1 MSVGER
7 DPHTGHM
14 TTGHEWN
21 GIKELNTPVP
31 KPVWFFLAATFSFAV
46 IYWVLM
52 PAWPYGVNYTRG
64 LLGLDQR
71 EIVSETV
78 EAAALQ
84 RALWGEQI
92 VAGSFEEIQA
102 DPQLMGLVRENGPA
116 LFGDNC
122 AVCHGTNATGGPGY
136 PNLAEAPWL
145 WGGDEASLLE
155 TLRVGINSSHPE
167 TRYSEM
173 LAFGRDKMLE
183 RADVTQVAAYVQ
195 SLSQPEMALDAE
207 ARASAEQLF
216 ADNCAGCH
224 GADAKGSTDL
234 GAPDLTD
241 AFSIYGN
248 DLATIRTTIHGGR
261 QGQMPAWEGK
271 LSELQ
276 RKLLALYILDLRAQ
290 RL

>member
-7 DPHTGHM
+7 DPHTGHL

-31 KPVWFFLAATFSFAV
+31 KPVWFFLAATLAFSL

-52 PAWPYGVNYTRG
+52 PAWPYGVSYTRG

-71 EIVSETV
+71 DIVTESI
-78 EAAALQ
+78 EAAALE
-84 RALWGEQI
+84 RALWGERI
-92 VAGSFEEIQA
+92 VTGSFEEIQA
-102 DPQLMGLVRENGPA
+102 DPQLMTVVRENGPA

-122 AVCHGTNATGGPGY
+122 AVCHGTGATGGPGY
-136 PNLAEAPWL
+136 PNLAAAPWL
-145 WGGDEASLLE
+145 WGGDEANLLE

-167 TRYSEM
+167 TRYSDM

-183 RADVTQVAAYVQ
+183 RADVTRLATYVQ
-195 SLSQPEMALDAE
+195 SLSRPELRLDAE
-207 ARASAEQLF
+207 SQGAAEQLF
-216 ADNCAGCH
+216 ADNCTGCH
-224 GADAKGSTDL
+224 GEDARGNKDL

-241 AFSIYGN
+241 AFWIYGGE
-248 DLATIRTTIHGGR
+248 TEEIRASIHGGR
-261 QGQMPAWEGK
+261 RGQMPAWEGK
-271 LSELQ
+271 LSEVQ

-290 RL
+290 QP

>member
-46 IYWVLM
+46 VYWVLM

-64 LLGLDQR
+64 MLGIDQR
-71 EIVSETV
+71 EIVAESVET
-78 EAAALQ
+78 AALQ
-84 RALWGEQI
+84 RAQWGERI
-92 VAGSFEEIQA
+92 VASSFEEIQA
-102 DPQLMGLVRENGPA
+102 DPQLMSLVRENGPA

-122 AVCHGTNATGGPGY
+122 AVCHGTGAKGGPGY

-145 WGGDEASLLE
+145 WGGDEATLME

-167 TRYSEM
+167 TRYAQM

-183 RADVTQVAAYVQ
+183 RADVTRVADYVR
-195 SLSQPEMALDAE
+195 SLSQPEPVLDAE
-207 ARASAEQLF
+207 ARAAGEQLF

-224 GADAKGSTDL
+224 GVDARGSTDT

-241 AFSIYGN
+241 AFSIYGG
-248 DLATIRTTIHGGR
+248 DAAAIRASVHGGR

-276 RKLLALYILDLRAQ
+276 RKLLALYVLDLRAQ
-290 RL
+290 QQ